1 MRFRVD
7 SDAAPRVAVRVRDF
21 GHVQIKG
28 GVHGPLIQ
36 LRALSNKTLA
46 ALLVQIKIR
55 VRRLEPASNDVVAKL
70 PRLAHAARRRSQSHV
85 DGVTVSE
92 SRIGAVAAKL
102 KLRNSKKMTLSQH
115 HAGSTRSVGSGS
127 ATEGTVA
134 CDSHVLLKATKTRPR
149 S

>member
-1 MRFRVD
+1 MD

-21 GHVQIKG
+21 GNVQIKC
-28 GVHGPLIQ
+28 GVHGPLVQ
-36 LRALSNKTLA
+36 LRALADQALA

-55 VRRLEPASNDVVAKL
+55 VRRLEPASNDAVAKL
-70 PRLAHAARRRSQSHV
+70 PQLSHATRRGSRSLV

-92 SRIGAVAAKL
+92 SRIDAIFTKF
-102 KLRNSKKMTLSQH
+102 KLRNSRKQTLSQH

-127 ATEGTVA
+127 ATDGTVA
-134 CDSHVLLKATKTRPR
+134 CDSHVLLKATNTLPL